1 MPNDSIFGYEG
12 LVTVEPKEVVDSGFS
27 LPVSKKLGTKKTSK
41 NLRPIKNSRAILNEK
56 LSAKEMLTIW
66 SQF

>member
-12 LVTVEPKEVVDSGFS
+12 LVTVEPKEVVNSGFF
-27 LPVSKKLGTKKTSK
+27 LPVSKKLRAKKTSK